1 MDSDLPAVESVIE
14 GADDDTKKL
23 QRRAVARNKL
33 AIACFTM
40 SFKTTALMN
49 CISDAKTNNYPD
61 GLAHLIVKGL
71 LERYRPTGRI
81 SKLEA
86 LSELEHITMENND
99 EPDDL
104 FNKIA
109 SVKQQYRNSGIDD
122 TIYMNYA
129 INKVP
134 SMYRAEIAQ
143 EMVTKGNNMTMSDMQ
158 TFMNT

>member
-1 MDSDLPAVESVIE
+1 MTKEVLSGKSIPLSYFNQKESKFELYWPKFEAYANLKGFSESIQTTMDSDLPAVESVIE

-49 CISDAKTNNYPD
+49 CISDAKTNNYPG

-99 EPDDL
+99 EPDNL

-109 SVKQQYRNSGIDD
+109 SVKH
-122 TIYMNYA
+122 
-129 INKVP
+129 
-134 SMYRAEIAQ
+134 
-143 EMVTKGNNMTMSDMQ
+143 
-158 TFMNT
+158 